1 MTDLIILSPDPHA
14 TPTWADGLATWNL
27 QVCGVAAPENLV
39 SEVRRTAAQ
48 AVLCVQ
54 AQPDESVFDAA
65 AQLRDHEPRPFLLFT
80 EDDRD
85 AVMARAVD
93 SGVHVYALHSPQ
105 PERLAAW
112 IRLATARMRH
122 EQRLRQTARQAE
134 ERLAERKLVDRA
146 KGILMDAR
154 HMSEGEAFAVLRTLS
169 MTINQR
175 MGWVSQHVIDAAAGA
190 HAINRAGQLRML
202 SQRLVKLRA
211 FQVVDHDPHAQEDQ
225 LQACVEGVE
234 ERLGSLWDVL
244 PAEGAAEW
252 TQPLVELWSRL
263 KDTLGQT
270 RHAPELTELDAQ
282 AEAFLEQS
290 ERLTAALERAGVTPA
305 LRVVNLAGRQRML
318 SQRAAKL
325 ALLGRA
331 RPNDGALTTTLEATV
346 ATFEHTLD
354 ELRAM
359 PLSSTELNAS
369 MAQADSL
376 WLELRSQLP
385 RTASRQA
392 RTALMQAS
400 EGLLSPLDRLT
411 HACERSMQVLTG

>member
-1 MTDLIILSPDPHA
+1 MTALIILSPDPDA
-14 TPTWADGLATWNL
+14 TPAWAGDFAAWNL
-27 QVCGVAAPENLV
+27 QVCGVTTPDKLLD
-39 SEVRRTAAQ
+39 EVRRTAAQ

-54 AQPDESVFDAA
+54 AQPDEGVFDAA
-65 AQLRDHEPRPFLLFT
+65 ALLREHEPRPFLLFT

-85 AVMARAVD
+85 TAMARAVD

-112 IRLATARMRH
+112 IRLATARMHH

-154 HMSEGEAFAVLRTLS
+154 HMPEAEAFAVLRTLS
-169 MTINQR
+169 MTVNQR

-211 FQVVDHDPHAQEDQ
+211 FQVVDRDLQARAEQ
-225 LQACVEGVE
+225 LQACVDCIE
-234 ERLGSLWDVL
+234 ERLDSLSEVL
-244 PAEGAAEW
+244 PAEGAEW
-252 TQPLVELWSRL
+252 TQPLAPLWSRL
-263 KDTLGQT
+263 KDTLAQT
-270 RHAPELTELDAQ
+270 RHAPDLTELDAQ

-331 RPNDGALTTTLEATV
+331 RPSDGALATTLEATV

-359 PLSSTELNAS
+359 PLSSTELNTS

-376 WLELRSQLP
+376 WHELRSQLP

-392 RTALMQAS
+392 RSALMHAS
-400 EGLLSPLDRLT
+400 EGLLSPLERLT